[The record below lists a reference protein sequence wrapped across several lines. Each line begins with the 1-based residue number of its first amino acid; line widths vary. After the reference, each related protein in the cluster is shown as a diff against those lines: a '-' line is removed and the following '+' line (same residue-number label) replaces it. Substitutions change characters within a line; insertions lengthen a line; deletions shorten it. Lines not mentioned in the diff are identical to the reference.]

1 MFSERLERAIR
12 LSMQAHAGQV
22 RKADPEVPYATH
34 PVHVAFL
41 VRAAGGDE
49 DCVLAALLHDLLEDT
64 EVTPEDLE
72 EAFGAH
78 VTSIVQEVS
87 EDKTLPWQTRKAR
100 MVAHLQQ
107 ASREACLVA
116 AADKLHNLETL
127 LEAHA
132 RKGATVWKAFR
143 SGPEATLRFHEEVL
157 GALRGRLP
165 AGIEKEL
172 ARVVGALRITLQAPP
187 G

>member
-12 LSMQAHAGQV
+12 LSIKAHTGQT
-22 RKADPEVPYATH
+22 RKADPDVPYATH

-49 DCVLAALLHDLLEDT
+49 DCTIAALLHDLLEDT

-72 EAFGAH
+72 DGFGSH
-78 VTSIVQEVS
+78 VTSIVREVS

-100 MVAHLQQ
+100 MVEHLRR
-107 ASREACLVA
+107 ASPEACLVA

-132 RKGATVWKAFR
+132 RKGAPVWKAFR

-157 GALRGRLP
+157 AALRGKIP
-165 AGIEKEL
+165 SSIEEAL
-172 ARVVGALRITLQAPP
+172 HRNVEALRAIVQNNA
-187 G
+187 